1 MERVWWIY
9 VSTSY
14 PTLGAGYSTLYVPR
28 VSTSCIYWYY
38 ASFSGSKIIQSFFC
52 NLRNMPPY
60 LRFLRILCLLVL
72 VHLFF
77 DPGGSRSQKGTRL
90 VERVLCMEPPH
101 NRLQVL
107 RESTVASRRRE
118 SAKNE
123 WSKIA
128 GSLNHQSGDATS
140 VQPVLGRK
148 LEDGGE
154 KMMFLPRSSFE
165 SQGILAPQVCKKEG
179 WWSVW

>member
-1 MERVWWIY
+1 MERV
-9 VSTSY
+9 
-14 PTLGAGYSTLYVPR
+14 LY
-28 VSTSCIYWYY
+28 
-38 ASFSGSKIIQSFFC
+38 
-52 NLRNMPPY
+52 
-60 LRFLRILCLLVL
+60 
-72 VHLFF
+72 
-77 DPGGSRSQKGTRL
+77 
-90 VERVLCMEPPH
+90 MEPPH

-107 RESTVASRRRE
+107 RDSTVASRRRE

-128 GSLNHQSGDATS
+128 GSLKHQPGDATS

-165 SQGILAPQVCKKEG
+165 SQGIPAQQVRKKEG
-179 WWSVW
+179 EWGVW